1 MAIVL
6 FSMALWLFAGGY
18 LNAVDAH
25 SIWCSPKLWEGK
37 RWTLQI
43 THTDQGPDVWEVVL
57 PFFPSAP
64 ISNYHDYFSAALMQA
79 RYVILISFRAYPKMA
94 PARPHKLSGNISIDC
109 DDYPDQYAIERLN
122 EALGPYVGGTWCR
135 GVRGDKNG
143 FGYFSS
149 TDLSSVPLMDE
160 RQGIVEG
167 VWCKTKMANVL
178 FFATFVAFTTV
189 MGDLFWCP
197 PKLWEGKKWTLQ
209 VTHTDQGPDVWESTA
224 DLSVDL
230 IGQRLVSRESGVR
243 YGKEYSVFYLYYY
256 PANTLYLLQDGVC
269 RTRQLTGNISDF
281 CLNYPYQYV
290 KEYLREALGSF
301 DANVWCGGIRGE
313 RDGIGVFS
321 SFTMDAPV
329 PTIEEKQ
336 GVMDGVPTYT
346 VSNYYNVTLGIRDPS
361 VFTPPEICV
370 TAQKLKV

>member
-1 MAIVL
+1 MDVIGQRLA
-6 FSMALWLFAGGY
+6 SRETGTRHGKGY
-18 LNAVDAH
+18 SVFY
-25 SIWCSPKLWEGK
+25 I
-37 RWTLQI
+37 
-43 THTDQGPDVWEVVL
+43 
-57 PFFPSAP
+57 
-64 ISNYHDYFSAALMQA
+64 YY
-79 RYVILISFRAYPKMA
+79 YPA
-94 PARPHKLSGNISIDC
+94 
-109 DDYPDQYAIERLN
+109 
-122 EALGPYVGGTWCR
+122 
-135 GVRGDKNG
+135 
-143 FGYFSS
+143 
-149 TDLSSVPLMDE
+149 
-160 RQGIVEG
+160 GIVEG
-167 VWCKTKMANVL
+167 GKSLDAG
-178 FFATFVAFTTV
+178 TFLPTYTVSNYYDVTLGIRDPDIFTPPTECITV
-189 MGDLFWCP
+189 R
-197 PKLWEGKKWTLQ
+197 
-209 VTHTDQGPDVWESTA
+209 STA